1 MNSAGKVYLKPVCRG
16 SYALGSACGRCE
28 RCEDA
33 RAERAADIT
42 RRANEANEA
51 LVAALVG
58 KLNNEASAVADLKDT
73 PPEVHGERMTQ
84 AHERRKDWIE
94 NPPGEELTPVDLDHW
109 EFHCVDGI
117 FIKQMH
123 LKNAGTYVPQHEHK
137 YAHNSMLAAGSVRV
151 WREKQWHGD
160 FKAPTAILIEAGV
173 KHTFLSLEPD
183 TIVYCIH
190 NTSRSNG
197 QVEITAE
204 NSLEGLKGS

>member
-1 MNSAGKVYLKPVCRG
+1 MTEAEKISRESLALLGPQIEAGMAVLEKKRQEQHD
-16 SYALGSACGRCE
+16 AL
-28 RCEDA
+28 
-33 RAERAADIT
+33 T
-42 RRANEANEA
+42 
-51 LVAALVG
+51 AAL
-58 KLNNEASAVADLKDT
+58 KET
-73 PPEVHGERMTQ
+73 PPEVHGERMKQ

-94 NPPGEELTPVDLDHW
+94 NPPGEQLTPVDLDHW

-137 YAHNSMLAAGSVRV
+137 YPHNSMLAAGSVRV

-160 FKAPTAILIEAGV
+160 FKAPTAILIDAGV